1 MNYEMMQALVE
12 AVTRIS
18 DHLEAISEKLEALE
32 KIDNRL
38 KSIDIKTVDS
48 VRSGSSRAWGD

>member
-12 AVTRIS
+12 AVTRLGE
-18 DHLEAISEKLEALE
+18 HLEVISKKLEALE

-38 KSIDIKTVDS
+38 KSIDRKTEDS
-48 VRSGSSRAWGD
+48 TRVGSSRAWGD